1 MLEAWEYEMFNS
13 IDSGT
18 LVRLVILL
26 GLIICVIWAT
36 FQTELKKSPA
46 DELSG

>member
-26 GLIICVIWAT
+26 GLMTCVLGHISNR
-36 FQTELKKSPA
+36 TEKVA
-46 DELSG
+46 R

>member
-13 IDSGT
+13 TDSGT

-26 GLIICVIWAT
+26 GLMICVIGPH
-36 FQTELKKSPA
+36 FKQN
-46 DELSG
+46 

>member
-26 GLIICVIWAT
+26 GSALRP
-36 FQTELKKSPA
+36 QN
-46 DELSG
+46 